1 METVLLSRQPIG
13 GCLGASSGSGQAQ
26 PSARTAEDSSSMDG
40 TRVDV
45 WADTFAQLMAERK
58 PQDIWVL
65 HPQESLVAGHLDGG
79 GLQYQLKGLSR
90 FG

>member
-1 METVLLSRQPIG
+1 
-13 GCLGASSGSGQAQ
+13 
-26 PSARTAEDSSSMDG
+26 MDG